1 MYLVCRI
8 VQQEFVK
15 QQNTK
20 LLGLSF
26 THWKDAVAAIRH
38 SKAADDL
45 FHLHLKQRTF
55 GTYMETVHIPANSQA
70 CFKTLYHGKQQNLLQ
85 SKSRIYIMDTVEQ

>member
-1 MYLVCRI
+1 MYLVCR
-8 VQQEFVK
+8 VAQQEFVK

-20 LLGLSF
+20 LLGFYF
-26 THWKDAVAAIRH
+26 TRWRDAIAAIQH

-55 GTYMETVHIPANSQA
+55 GTWRLFIYQQTLRRASKLYIME
-70 CFKTLYHGKQQNLLQ
+70 KRQNLLQ